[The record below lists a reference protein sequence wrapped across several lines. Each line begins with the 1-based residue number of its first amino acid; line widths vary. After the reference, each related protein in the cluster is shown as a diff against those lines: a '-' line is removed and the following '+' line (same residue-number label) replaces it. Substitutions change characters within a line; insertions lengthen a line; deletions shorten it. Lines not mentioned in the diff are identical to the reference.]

1 MTAATHRPEDPAAV
15 HSAAL
20 SAFLAGPARDI
31 AAVESLPAQPAYAP
45 AHTRGGPSDGS
56 LASEDPENIR
66 RRRWGAGATV
76 PSSSPAP
83 PTPSPSEVSWW
94 QKTSWFKDGAADVA
108 PVLADP
114 SGADHGRGGIADAS
128 AASDGTCRNR
138 FTGPGQR
145 DPLRPAT
152 ARSVSLHANAPVEDP
167 GEVYGGANAHARAS
181 GGGVYVPVGGAMVH
195 SRLSIQPRAR
205 PKALCFTSQTNAEP
219 RRCADAFEAA
229 LRGGAPA
236 PERVACAVASAAARV
251 KYDFD
256 FAKGVWAVRD
266 TGAVVRARE
275 TRETDARREGERTDA
290 AAESATDGGK
300 KTRPELPVQNSKVTE
315 AKMSPETSARAEE
328 TRGARLRCFA
338 AGHDAA
344 LAAAA
349 AKRRAREARVAAATL
364 KRAAAQVPLPPLGA
378 TDRCRFARRAEEQVL
393 GDAEKENAEKNAVE
407 TDAARWRALRL
418 RETGD
423 VVFFDAPDACDA
435 LVQAWLSGET
445 PCPEIRVL
453 ELSREARAA
462 AGVPR
467 GGARAGGPG
476 GARRRGGGGAPSRRR
491 GGRRGEAHLLGGR
504 VRLGV
509 FLRGSLV
516 ARRPAPSRL
525 DGDPPAGEHHRAAGG
540 GDGRERRGA
549 RGGGGGW
556 ANRKRKRK
564 RRLRFR
570 PRRREPKGVAAGEH
584 QGEARV
590 QGSRDRRGGASRRA
604 GSCARRRGDRGAVLK
619 SIIVILV
626 YLSYV
631 PEGTT

>member
-15 HSAAL
+15 HSSAL
-20 SAFLAGPARDI
+20 SAFLAGPARGI
-31 AAVESLPAQPAYAP
+31 AAVESLPAQPSYAP
-45 AHTRGGPSDGS
+45 AHTKGGPSDGS
-56 LASEDPENIR
+56 VASEDPENIR

-76 PSSSPAP
+76 PSSSPRAP
-83 PTPSPSEVSWW
+83 ATPSPSEASWW

-152 ARSVSLHANAPVEDP
+152 AKSVSLHAVEDP
-167 GEVYGGANAHARAS
+167 GEVYGGANAYARAS

-205 PKALCFTSQTNAEP
+205 PRAPIGDELNKNAEP

-266 TGAVVRARE
+266 TGAVVSARE
-275 TRETDARREGERTDA
+275 TLSGPDARREGERTYA
-290 AAESATDGGK
+290 AAQKKSATDA
-300 KTRPELPVQNSKVTE
+300 TSPEPELRVQTATE
-315 AKMSPETSARAEE
+315 ATPETSARAEE

-378 TDRCRFARRAEEQVL
+378 TDRRRFARRAEDAL
-393 GDAEKENAEKNAVE
+393 GEKDAENEQEDAVE
-407 TDAARWRALRL
+407 TDAARWRMLRL

-445 PCPEIRVL
+445 PWPEIRVM

-467 GGARAGGPG
+467 GAPGPVAPAVLAAAAAEELRLVAEEDAE
-476 GARRRGGGGAPSRRR
+476 ARRVAEEAASASAPSSA
-491 GGRRGEAHLLGGR
+491 EASSR
-504 VRLGV
+504 
-509 FLRGSLV
+509 V
-516 ARRPAPSRL
+516 ARLPPGSTATPQQASIIERL
-525 DGDPPAGEHHRAAGG
+525 VEATGASGAALEAAAAAGRNENENAASASNR
-540 GDGRERRGA
+540 DVESLKASLRE
-549 RGGGGGW
+549 
-556 ANRKRKRK
+556 NI
-564 RRLRFR
+564 
-570 PRRREPKGVAAGEH
+570 REKHEFKVRATAA
-584 QGEARV
+584 EARV
-590 QGSRDRRGGASRRA
+590 AALEAALAAA
-604 GSCARRRGDRGAVLK
+604 GIEAPC
-619 SIIVILV
+619 
-626 YLSYV
+626 
-631 PEGTT
+631 

>member
-15 HSAAL
+15 HSSAL
-20 SAFLAGPARDI
+20 SAFLAGPARGI
-31 AAVESLPAQPAYAP
+31 AAVESLPAQPSYAP
-45 AHTRGGPSDGS
+45 AHTKGGPSDGS
-56 LASEDPENIR
+56 VASEDPENIR

-76 PSSSPAP
+76 PSSSPRAP
-83 PTPSPSEVSWW
+83 ATPSPSEASWW

-152 ARSVSLHANAPVEDP
+152 AKSVSLHAVEDP
-167 GEVYGGANAHARAS
+167 GEVYGGANAYARAS

-205 PKALCFTSQTNAEP
+205 PRAPIGDELHKNAEP

-266 TGAVVRARE
+266 TGAVVSARE
-275 TRETDARREGERTDA
+275 TSSGPDARREGERTELSA
-290 AAESATDGGK
+290 AKKKSATDA
-300 KTRPELPVQNSKVTE
+300 TSPEPELRVQTATEVT
-315 AKMSPETSARAEE
+315 PETSARAEE

-378 TDRCRFARRAEEQVL
+378 TDRRRFARRAEDAL
-393 GDAEKENAEKNAVE
+393 GEKDAENEQEDAVE
-407 TDAARWRALRL
+407 TDAARWRMLRL

-445 PCPEIRVL
+445 PWPEIRVM

-467 GGARAGGPG
+467 GAPGPVAPAVLAAAAAEELRLVAEEDAE
-476 GARRRGGGGAPSRRR
+476 ARRVAEEAASASAPSSA
-491 GGRRGEAHLLGGR
+491 EASSR
-504 VRLGV
+504 
-509 FLRGSLV
+509 V
-516 ARRPAPSRL
+516 ARLPPGSTATPQQASIIERL
-525 DGDPPAGEHHRAAGG
+525 VEATGASGAALEAAAAAGRNENENAASASNR
-540 GDGRERRGA
+540 DVESLKASLRE
-549 RGGGGGW
+549 
-556 ANRKRKRK
+556 NI
-564 RRLRFR
+564 
-570 PRRREPKGVAAGEH
+570 REKHEFKVRATAA
-584 QGEARV
+584 EARV
-590 QGSRDRRGGASRRA
+590 AALEAALAAA
-604 GSCARRRGDRGAVLK
+604 GIEAPC
-619 SIIVILV
+619 
-626 YLSYV
+626 
-631 PEGTT
+631 

>member
-20 SAFLAGPARDI
+20 SAFLAGPARGI

-56 LASEDPENIR
+56 LASEDPDNIR

-167 GEVYGGANAHARAS
+167 GEVYGGANAYARAS

-205 PKALCFTSQTNAEP
+205 PKALRLTSQTNAEP

-275 TRETDARREGERTDA
+275 PRETDARREGERTDA

-315 AKMSPETSARAEE
+315 AKKSPETSARAEE

-445 PCPEIRVL
+445 PWPEIRVM

-467 GGARAGGPG
+467 GAPGPVAPAALAAAAAEELRRVAEEDAE
-476 GARRRGGGGAPSRRR
+476 ARRISSEAASASASSSAGASSR
-491 GGRRGEAHLLGGR
+491 
-504 VRLGV
+504 
-509 FLRGSLV
+509 V
-516 ARRPAPSRL
+516 ARLPPGSTATPQQASIIERL
-525 DGDPPAGEHHRAAGG
+525 VEATGASGAALEAAAAAGRTENVNENAASAS
-540 GDGRERRGA
+540 DRDVESLKASLRENIREKHEFKVRATAAEA
-549 RGGGGGW
+549 RI
-556 ANRKRKRK
+556 AA
-564 RRLRFR
+564 L
-570 PRRREPKGVAAGEH
+570 EAALAAAGI
-584 QGEARV
+584 EAP
-590 QGSRDRRGGASRRA
+590 
-604 GSCARRRGDRGAVLK
+604 C
-619 SIIVILV
+619 
-626 YLSYV
+626 
-631 PEGTT
+631 

>member
-20 SAFLAGPARDI
+20 SAFLAGPARGI

-167 GEVYGGANAHARAS
+167 GEVYGGANAYARAS

-205 PKALCFTSQTNAEP
+205 PKALCLTSQTNAEP

-290 AAESATDGGK
+290 AAESATDAK

-315 AKMSPETSARAEE
+315 AKKSPETSARAEE

-378 TDRCRFARRAEEQVL
+378 TDRCRFARRAEDAL
-393 GDAEKENAEKNAVE
+393 GDAENKKKENAEKNAVE
-407 TDAARWRALRL
+407 TDAARWRMLRL

-445 PCPEIRVL
+445 PWPEIRVM

-467 GGARAGGPG
+467 GAPGPVAPAALAAAAAEELRRVAEEDAE
-476 GARRRGGGGAPSRRR
+476 ARRISSEAASASASSSAEASSR
-491 GGRRGEAHLLGGR
+491 
-504 VRLGV
+504 
-509 FLRGSLV
+509 V
-516 ARRPAPSRL
+516 ARLPPGSTATPQQASIIERL
-525 DGDPPAGEHHRAAGG
+525 VEATGASGAALEAAAAAGRTENENAASAS
-540 GDGRERRGA
+540 DRDVESLKASLRE
-549 RGGGGGW
+549 
-556 ANRKRKRK
+556 NI
-564 RRLRFR
+564 
-570 PRRREPKGVAAGEH
+570 REKHEFKVRATAA
-584 QGEARV
+584 EARV
-590 QGSRDRRGGASRRA
+590 AALEAALAAA
-604 GSCARRRGDRGAVLK
+604 GIEAPC
-619 SIIVILV
+619 
-626 YLSYV
+626 
-631 PEGTT
+631 

>member
-15 HSAAL
+15 HSSAL
-20 SAFLAGPARDI
+20 SAFLAGPARGI
-31 AAVESLPAQPAYAP
+31 AAVESLPAQPSYAP
-45 AHTRGGPSDGS
+45 AHTKGGPSDGS
-56 LASEDPENIR
+56 VASEDPENIR

-76 PSSSPAP
+76 PSSSPRAP
-83 PTPSPSEVSWW
+83 ATPSPSEASWW

-152 ARSVSLHANAPVEDP
+152 AKSVSLHAVEDP
-167 GEVYGGANAHARAS
+167 GEVYGGANAYARAS

-205 PKALCFTSQTNAEP
+205 PRAPIGDELNKNAEP

-229 LRGGAPA
+229 LRGSAPA

-266 TGAVVRARE
+266 TGAVVSARE
-275 TRETDARREGERTDA
+275 TLSGPDARREGERTELSA
-290 AAESATDGGK
+290 AKKKSATDA
-300 KTRPELPVQNSKVTE
+300 TSPEPELRVQTATEVT
-315 AKMSPETSARAEE
+315 PETSARAEE
-328 TRGARLRCFA
+328 MRGARLRCFA

-378 TDRCRFARRAEEQVL
+378 TDRRRFARRAEDAL
-393 GDAEKENAEKNAVE
+393 GEKDAENEQEDAVE
-407 TDAARWRALRL
+407 TDAARWRMLRL

-445 PCPEIRVL
+445 PWPEIRVM

-467 GGARAGGPG
+467 GAPGPVAPAVLAAAAAEELRLVAEEDAE
-476 GARRRGGGGAPSRRR
+476 ARRVAEEAASASAPSSA
-491 GGRRGEAHLLGGR
+491 EASSR
-504 VRLGV
+504 
-509 FLRGSLV
+509 V
-516 ARRPAPSRL
+516 ARLPPGSTATPQQASIIERL
-525 DGDPPAGEHHRAAGG
+525 VEATGASGAALEAAAAAGRNENENAASASNR
-540 GDGRERRGA
+540 DVESLKASLRE
-549 RGGGGGW
+549 
-556 ANRKRKRK
+556 NI
-564 RRLRFR
+564 
-570 PRRREPKGVAAGEH
+570 REKHEFKVRATAA
-584 QGEARV
+584 EARV
-590 QGSRDRRGGASRRA
+590 AALEAALAAA
-604 GSCARRRGDRGAVLK
+604 GIEAPC
-619 SIIVILV
+619 
-626 YLSYV
+626 
-631 PEGTT
+631 

>member
-15 HSAAL
+15 HSSAL
-20 SAFLAGPARDI
+20 SAFLAGPARGI
-31 AAVESLPAQPAYAP
+31 AAVESLPAQPSYAP
-45 AHTRGGPSDGS
+45 AHTKGGPSDGS
-56 LASEDPENIR
+56 VASEDPENIR

-76 PSSSPAP
+76 PSSSPRAP
-83 PTPSPSEVSWW
+83 ATPSPSEASWW

-152 ARSVSLHANAPVEDP
+152 AKSVSLHAVEDP
-167 GEVYGGANAHARAS
+167 GEVYGGANAYARAS

-205 PKALCFTSQTNAEP
+205 PRAPMCDELNKNAEP

-229 LRGGAPA
+229 LRGGAAA
-236 PERVACAVASAAARV
+236 PERVACAVASAKARV

-266 TGAVVRARE
+266 TGAVVSARE
-275 TRETDARREGERTDA
+275 TLSGPDARREGERTDA
-290 AAESATDGGK
+290 AAKKKSATDA
-300 KTRPELPVQNSKVTE
+300 TSPEPELRVQTATE
-315 AKMSPETSARAEE
+315 ATPETSARAEE

-378 TDRCRFARRAEEQVL
+378 TDRRRFARRAEDAL
-393 GDAEKENAEKNAVE
+393 GEKDAENEQEDAVE
-407 TDAARWRALRL
+407 TDAARWRMLRL

-445 PCPEIRVL
+445 PWPEIRVM

-467 GGARAGGPG
+467 GAPGPVASAALAAAAAEELRLVAEEDAE
-476 GARRRGGGGAPSRRR
+476 ARRVSSEAASASASSSAEASSR
-491 GGRRGEAHLLGGR
+491 
-504 VRLGV
+504 
-509 FLRGSLV
+509 V
-516 ARRPAPSRL
+516 ARLPPGSTATPQQASIIERL
-525 DGDPPAGEHHRAAGG
+525 VEATGASGAALEAAAAAGRNENENAASASNR
-540 GDGRERRGA
+540 DVESLKASLRE
-549 RGGGGGW
+549 
-556 ANRKRKRK
+556 NI
-564 RRLRFR
+564 
-570 PRRREPKGVAAGEH
+570 REKHEFKVRATAA
-584 QGEARV
+584 EARV
-590 QGSRDRRGGASRRA
+590 AALEAALAAA
-604 GSCARRRGDRGAVLK
+604 GIEAPC
-619 SIIVILV
+619 
-626 YLSYV
+626 
-631 PEGTT
+631 

>member
-20 SAFLAGPARDI
+20 SAFLAGPARGI

-167 GEVYGGANAHARAS
+167 GEVYGGANAYARAS

-205 PKALCFTSQTNAEP
+205 PKALCLTSQTNAEP

-290 AAESATDGGK
+290 AAKSATDAK

-315 AKMSPETSARAEE
+315 AKKSPETLARAEE

-378 TDRCRFARRAEEQVL
+378 TDRCRFARRAEDAL
-393 GDAEKENAEKNAVE
+393 GDAEKENAVE
-407 TDAARWRALRL
+407 TDAARWRMLRL

-445 PCPEIRVL
+445 PWPEIRVM

-467 GGARAGGPG
+467 GAPGPVAPAALAAAAAEELRRVAEEDAE
-476 GARRRGGGGAPSRRR
+476 ARRVSSEAASASASSSAGASSR
-491 GGRRGEAHLLGGR
+491 
-504 VRLGV
+504 
-509 FLRGSLV
+509 V
-516 ARRPAPSRL
+516 ARLPPGSTATPQQASIIERL
-525 DGDPPAGEHHRAAGG
+525 VEATGASGAALEAAAAAGRTENENENAASAS
-540 GDGRERRGA
+540 DRDVESLKASLRE
-549 RGGGGGW
+549 
-556 ANRKRKRK
+556 NI
-564 RRLRFR
+564 
-570 PRRREPKGVAAGEH
+570 REKHEFKVRATAA
-584 QGEARV
+584 EARV
-590 QGSRDRRGGASRRA
+590 AALEAALAAA
-604 GSCARRRGDRGAVLK
+604 GIEAPC
-619 SIIVILV
+619 
-626 YLSYV
+626 
-631 PEGTT
+631 